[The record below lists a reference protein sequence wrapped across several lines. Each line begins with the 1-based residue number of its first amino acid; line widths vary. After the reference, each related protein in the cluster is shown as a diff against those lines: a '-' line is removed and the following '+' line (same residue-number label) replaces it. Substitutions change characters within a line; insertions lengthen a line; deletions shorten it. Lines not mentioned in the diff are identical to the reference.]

1 MSSGLLI
8 FTLFHTA
15 LSLVG
20 IIAGFVV
27 VLGLLAAKP
36 LNGWT
41 GLFLVTTL
49 ATSVTGFF
57 FPFHGFTPAHGVGIV
72 SVLVLALAIYARYIR
87 RMAGGW
93 RRTYVITSVIA
104 LYFNV
109 FVLIVQAFMKVPALE
124 ALAPTQSEPP
134 FAIAQ
139 LACLVLFVVLGIL
152 AAIRFRSPM
161 EGNLLRNKR
170 QGVWDGR
177 GIDPR

>member
-1 MSSGLLI
+1 MPSGLLI

-15 LSLVG
+15 LSLIG

-27 VLGLLAAKP
+27 VFGLLAGKP

-49 ATSVTGFF
+49 ATSLTGFF
-57 FPFHGFTPAHGVGIV
+57 FPFHGFTPAHGIGIV
-72 SVLVLALAIYARYIR
+72 SVVVLAVAIFARYKR
-87 RMAGGW
+87 HLAGAW
-93 RRTYVITSVIA
+93 RRSYTISAVIA

-134 FAIAQ
+134 FLGAQ
-139 LACLVLFVVLGIL
+139 LACLVLFVVLGIV
-152 AAIRFRSPM
+152 AAIRFRRPA
-161 EGNLLRNKR
+161 
-170 QGVWDGR
+170 DGSQPA
-177 GIDPR
+177 GK